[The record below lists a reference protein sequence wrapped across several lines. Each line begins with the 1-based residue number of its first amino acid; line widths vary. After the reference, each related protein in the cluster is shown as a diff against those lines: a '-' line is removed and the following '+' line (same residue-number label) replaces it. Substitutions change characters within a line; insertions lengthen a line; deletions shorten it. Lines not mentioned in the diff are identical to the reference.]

1 MPAADDR
8 RLLEDA
14 ARAAGEIARRWF
26 RADPE
31 VWQKGDAGPVTE
43 ADLEIDAMLRVRLTA
58 ARPDYGWLSEESADG
73 PDRLGRRRVFV
84 VDPIDGTRAFVDGQ
98 PDFTH
103 ALAVVEDGAP
113 VAAAIL
119 QPVRDR
125 LWSAHRGGSATR
137 NGDAIAPS
145 AGRLPGAS
153 VLAAKPALR
162 AAHWPGGAPDVAR
175 TFRSSL
181 AYRMALVAEGRFDAM
196 LTLRPCWE
204 WDIAAGALIC
214 AEAGA
219 AVTDRRGRPLR
230 FNGAVPQVDG
240 VVAAG
245 PALHG
250 ALMARL
256 DPDRADGATR
266 ADGAA

>member
-14 ARAAGEIARRWF
+14 ARAAGAVARRWF
-26 RADPE
+26 GADPR

-43 ADLEIDAMLRVRLTA
+43 ADLEIDALLRARLTA
-58 ARPDYGWLSEESADG
+58 ARPDYGWLSEESTDDPA
-73 PDRLGRRRVFV
+73 RLARRRVFV
-84 VDPIDGTRAFVDGQ
+84 VDPIDGTRAFVAGQ

-119 QPVRDR
+119 QPMRDR
-125 LWSAHRGGSATR
+125 LWSAHRGGGAAR
-137 NGDAIAPS
+137 DGVPVAPT
-145 AGRLPGAS
+145 AARLPGAS

-162 AAHWPGGAPDVAR
+162 PEAWPGGPPEVTR

-214 AEAGA
+214 LEAGA
-219 AVTDRRGRPLR
+219 AVTDRRGGPLR
-230 FNGAVPQVDG
+230 FNNATPQVDG

-245 PALHG
+245 RGLH
-250 ALMARL
+250 AELVDRL
-256 DPDRADGATR
+256 LP
-266 ADGAA
+266 GAA